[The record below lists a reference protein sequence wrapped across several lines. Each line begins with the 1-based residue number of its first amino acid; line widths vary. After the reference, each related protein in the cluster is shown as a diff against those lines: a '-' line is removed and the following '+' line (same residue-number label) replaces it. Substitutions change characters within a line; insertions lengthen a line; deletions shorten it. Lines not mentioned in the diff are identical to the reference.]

1 MSDRPI
7 VEISN
12 VTKSYSGSDAPA
24 VNNLTLSINKNETF
38 GLLGPNGAGKTT
50 TISMLCGLVAPDTGT
65 IIINGFDLKNDIQK
79 VKSFVGVVPQDI
91 ALYPTLTGKENLEF
105 YGAMYG
111 VPKTVLNDRITAWL
125 KKFDLEKA
133 ANNRV
138 SKYSGGMK
146 RKINLIAGIL
156 HQPELLFLDEP
167 TVGVDVQSR
176 SDIMNSLK
184 ELNNEGMTIIYT
196 SHHLEEA
203 EHFCSDVAIIHSGEI
218 ISRGNPMNLIDANSD
233 CRTLEEVFLKLT
245 RSKFSQG

>member
-1 MSDRPI
+1 MSNYPI

-12 VTKSYSGSDAPA
+12 VFKSYSDNDTPA
-24 VNNLTLSINKNETF
+24 VNNLSLSINKNETF

-50 TISMLCGLVAPDTGT
+50 TISMLCGLVSPDAGT
-65 IIINGFDLKNDIQK
+65 IKINGLNLRNDIQK
-79 VKSFVGVVPQDI
+79 IKNFIGVVPQDI
-91 ALYPTLTGKENLEF
+91 ALYPTLTGQENLEF

-111 VPKTVLNDRITAWL
+111 VPKVILKNRIATWL
-125 KKFDLEKA
+125 KKFDIEKM
-133 ANNRV
+133 ANKRV
-138 SKYSGGMK
+138 SSYSGGMK

-176 SDIMNSLK
+176 TDIMNSLK

-203 EHFCSDVAIIHSGEI
+203 EHFCSDVAIINAGEI
-218 ISRGNPMNLIDANSD
+218 ISRGNPIDLIAEHSD
-233 CRTLEEVFLKLT
+233 CRNLEEVFLKLT
-245 RSKFSQG
+245 QSKFKQQ